1 MHTITPVLGL
11 HRIFSFLRR
20 HRAGLILLGV
30 LALVLALAGP
40 ASADFWTPEDGGSP
54 NADRIDS
61 LYKQVLVVA
70 TVVFFGV
77 EGVLFWSVFKF
88 KARKGAVA
96 AQIRG
101 NTRLEVG
108 WTVGAAVILIVLAVV
123 TFIQLPGIRNPDA
136 TGENGLQLA
145 DGVFTAQVDERQAP
159 GGRSLDIVVNG
170 QQYIWRYTYPDGDD
184 NALNNAFAYEELVVP
199 VETTVTLDIVA
210 QDVAHSWWIPELG
223 GKFDAV
229 PGYTNHT
236 WFKIPASMAGRTFR
250 GNCAELCGRNHANMV
265 ARVRAVTPAQFEA
278 FLAERRRD
286 TQAADEAAAQQRR
299 EVEGTP
305 DQDANTDDSPTP

>member
-1 MHTITPVLGL
+1 LGL